1 MPGTLY
7 ASDGQS
13 REGWLPNP
21 DLTYPDQVDSY
32 GGYLRYKVRYDL
44 ARGMLEPVQKPDVI
58 LVGAGYRLHSRGHT
72 PTQPGTLN
80 QRQVQL
86 SEVGG
91 T

>member
-1 MPGTLY
+1 MQLLE
-7 ASDGQS
+7 D
-13 REGWLPNP
+13 LPCP
-21 DLTYPDQVDSY
+21 DLSCPGQVDSY
-32 GGYLRYKVRYDL
+32 GGFLRYKVRYEL

-58 LVGAGYRLHSRGHT
+58 LVGAGFRLHSRGHT
-72 PTQPGTLN
+72 PTHPGTLN